1 MEPPFDNP
9 GPPSEKPAEPYETT
23 LENVLG
29 DDSRTRK
36 PTYDSDTQLRQR
48 DSHDRLVKEWELN
61 ERLESNRFKRKNYRI
76 ILYTALAG
84 AMVPRIL
91 AILMYSGRIVSTD
104 EQKRQSFTASVGIVS
119 SILGFL
125 AGYNAP

>member
-1 MEPPFDNP
+1 MEPPLDNSRQS
-9 GPPSEKPAEPYETT
+9 SEKPAELYETQ
-23 LENVLG
+23 LENVLR

-48 DSHDRLVKEWELN
+48 DSHDRSVKEWELT
-61 ERLESNRFKRKNYRI
+61 ERLESNRFKRINYRL

-84 AMVPRIL
+84 AMVPMIL
-91 AILMYSGRIVSTD
+91 AILMFSGRIHSTD
-104 EQKRQSFTASVGIVS
+104 DQKNQSFTASVSIVT

>member
-1 MEPPFDNP
+1 MESPLDNSRQS
-9 GPPSEKPAEPYETT
+9 SEQPAELYETQ
-23 LENVLG
+23 LESVLR

-48 DSHDRLVKEWELN
+48 DSHDRLVKEWELT
-61 ERLESNRFKRKNYRI
+61 ERLESNRFKRKNYRL
-76 ILYTALAG
+76 ILYMALAG
-84 AMVPRIL
+84 AMVPMIL
-91 AILMYSGRIVSTD
+91 AILMFSGRIHSTD
-104 EQKRQSFTASVGIVS
+104 DQKNQSFTASVSIVT